1 MRSSNLDYRDLLSVE
16 NELQQMKDFILNQSI
31 TWRSVGEKVLTI
43 DGDFTDGTDVDIDI
57 RALIE
62 PVGMATSQVQK
73 IIQGL
78 AENSSH
84 VLMTLKNYDIKEE
97 DIIINSVR
105 RNWIFPIILGTK
117 TKGNYRVNY
126 VIPSQFDIDYS
137 IYLLK
142 IDNN

>member
-1 MRSSNLDYRDLLSVE
+1 MLSIE
-16 NELQQMKDFILNQSI
+16 NELQQMKDFILNQTV
-31 TWRSVGEKVLTI
+31 TWRSTGAKVLTS
-43 DGDFTDGTDVDIDI
+43 DGDFTTGTDVDTDI

-62 PVGMATSQVQK
+62 PTSTATSEVQK
-73 IIQGL
+73 VIQGL

-84 VLMTLKNYDIKEE
+84 VLMTLKNYNIKEE
-97 DIIINSVR
+97 DIIIDASR
-105 RNWIFPIILGTK
+105 KSWIFPIVLGAR

-126 VIPSQFDIDYS
+126 VIPNQFSIDYS

>member
-1 MRSSNLDYRDLLSVE
+1 MRSSNLDYRDMLSIE
-16 NELQQMKDFILNQSI
+16 NELQQMKDFILNQTV
-31 TWRSVGEKVLTI
+31 TWRSTGAKVLTS
-43 DGDFTDGTDVDIDI
+43 DGDFTTGTDVDTDI

-62 PVGMATSQVQK
+62 PTSTATSEVQK
-73 IIQGL
+73 VIQGL

-84 VLMTLKNYDIKEE
+84 VLMTLKNYNIKEE
-97 DIIINSVR
+97 DIIIDASR
-105 RNWIFPIILGTK
+105 KSWIFPIVLGAR

-126 VIPSQFDIDYS
+126 VIPNQFNIDYS

>member
-1 MRSSNLDYRDLLSVE
+1 VRSSNLDYRDMLSIE
-16 NELQQMKDFILNQSI
+16 NELQQMKDFILNQTV
-31 TWRSVGEKVLTI
+31 TWRSTGAKVLTS
-43 DGDFTDGTDVDIDI
+43 DGDFTTGTDVDTDI

-62 PVGMATSQVQK
+62 PTSTATSEVQK
-73 IIQGL
+73 VIQGL

-84 VLMTLKNYDIKEE
+84 VLMTLKNYNIKEE
-97 DIIINSVR
+97 DIIIDASR
-105 RNWIFPIILGTK
+105 KSWIFPIALGAR

-126 VIPSQFDIDYS
+126 VIPNQFNIDYS